1 MSYSRA
7 TRSRKQPCLA
17 RTALWAALCF
27 LATIG
32 PDVAAAADSR
42 LTLREVRSTIDEG
55 VFELDAKLE
64 IELPEDA
71 RKAVEAG
78 LTLTLT
84 YEVEVSR
91 ERRFMPDDGIATL
104 EQRYEV
110 SYHAL
115 SQRYLVKNLNTA
127 EQHDFGSLQAAL
139 DRVGDLRGLPV
150 LDTALVSDDAVYQG
164 RIRAVLGLNTAP
176 DVLGW
181 LLFWTDDWSAT
192 SDWKS
197 WTLKP

>member
-1 MSYSRA
+1 MSYSRS
-7 TRSRKQPCLA
+7 TPLRKQPCLA
-17 RTALWAALCF
+17 CSALWAALCF
-27 LATIG
+27 LATLG
-32 PDVAAAADSR
+32 AGTATAADSR
-42 LTLREVRSTIDEG
+42 LTLREVRSAVDEG
-55 VFELDAKLE
+55 VFELGAKLE

-91 ERRFMPDDGIATL
+91 ERRYMPDDGIATL

-115 SQRYLVKNLNTA
+115 SQRYLVRNLNTA
-127 EQHDFGSLQAAL
+127 EQQDFGSLQAAL

-150 LDTALVSDDAVYQG
+150 LDTALISDDAVYHG

-197 WTLKP
+197 WTLQP

>member
-1 MSYSRA
+1 MSYNRA
-7 TRSRKQPCLA
+7 TPLRKQPCLA
-17 RTALWAALCF
+17 CGAVWAVLCF
-27 LATIG
+27 LATLG
-32 PDVAAAADSR
+32 AGTVNAADAG
-42 LTLREVRSTIDEG
+42 LTFREVRSAVDAG

-64 IELPEDA
+64 IQLPEA
-71 RKAVEAG
+71 AHRAVEAG
-78 LTLTLT
+78 LTLTLI

-91 ERRFMPDDGIATL
+91 ERRYMLDDGIAAL

-115 SQRYLVKNLNTA
+115 SQRYLVRNLNTA
-127 EQHDFGSLQAAL
+127 EQQDFGSLQAAL
-139 DRVGDLRGLPV
+139 ERVGDLRGLPV
-150 LDTALVSDDAVYQG
+150 LDTALISEDAVYRG

-181 LLFWTDDWSAT
+181 LLFWTDDWSTT

-197 WTLKP
+197 WTL

>member
-7 TRSRKQPCLA
+7 TPLRKQPCLA
-17 RTALWAALCF
+17 CSALWAALCF
-27 LATIG
+27 IATLGAGTAI
-32 PDVAAAADSR
+32 AAESR
-42 LTLREVRSTIDEG
+42 LALREVRSSVDEG

-91 ERRFMPDDGIATL
+91 VRRYMLDDGIATL

-115 SQRYLVKNLNTA
+115 SQRYLVRNLNTA
-127 EQHDFGSLQAAL
+127 EQQDFGTLRAAL

-150 LDTALVSDDAVYQG
+150 LDTALISDDAVYQG
-164 RIRAVLGLNTAP
+164 RIRAVLGLNSAP

-197 WTLKP
+197 WTLQP

>member
-7 TRSRKQPCLA
+7 TSSRKRHYLA
-17 RTALWAALCF
+17 RSALCVALCF
-27 LATIG
+27 IATIG
-32 PDVAAAADSR
+32 AGTAAAADSR

-55 VFELDAKLE
+55 VYELDAKLE
-64 IELPEDA
+64 IQLPEDA

-78 LTLTLT
+78 LALTLT

-91 ERRFMPDDGIATL
+91 ERRFMPDDGIAVL

-115 SQRYLVKNLNTA
+115 SQRYLVKNLNTG
-127 EQHDFGSLQAAL
+127 EQQDFGSLQAAL
-139 DRVGDLRGLPV
+139 DRVGELRGLPV
-150 LDTALVSDDAVYQG
+150 LDTALVSGDEIYRG

-176 DVLGW
+176 DVFGW
-181 LLFWTDDWSAT
+181 LLFWTDDWSAE

-197 WTLKP
+197 WTLQP

>member
-1 MSYSRA
+1 V
-7 TRSRKQPCLA
+7 
-17 RTALWAALCF
+17 ALCF
-27 LATIG
+27 IATLGAGTAI
-32 PDVAAAADSR
+32 AAESR
-42 LTLREVRSTIDEG
+42 LALREVRSSVDEG

-91 ERRFMPDDGIATL
+91 VRRYMLDDGIATL

-115 SQRYLVKNLNTA
+115 SQRYLVRNLNTA
-127 EQHDFGSLQAAL
+127 EQQDFGTLRAAL

-150 LDTALVSDDAVYQG
+150 LDTALISDDAVYQG
-164 RIRAVLGLNTAP
+164 RIRAVLGLNSAP

-197 WTLKP
+197 WTLQP

>member
-1 MSYSRA
+1 MSYSPA
-7 TRSRKQPCLA
+7 TRSRKRPCLA
-17 RTALWAALCF
+17 RSALWAALCF

-32 PDVAAAADSR
+32 ADVAAAADSR

-55 VFELDAKLE
+55 VYELDAKLE
-64 IELPEDA
+64 IQLPEDA

-91 ERRFMPDDGIATL
+91 ERRFMLDD
-104 EQRYEV
+104 
-110 SYHAL
+110 
-115 SQRYLVKNLNTA
+115 LNTA
-127 EQHDFGSLQAAL
+127 EQQDFGSLQAAL

-150 LDTALVSDDAVYQG
+150 LDTALIGDDAVYRG

-197 WTLKP
+197 WTLQP